1 MTPSATGRSFLG
13 SRRTEFIVVGLIAF
27 FLIVVLPLLNATEP
41 NPLEL
46 FQIWLNLPARNKMV
60 EPHFTMLWN
69 ERIPRLVHND
79 DAGRATT
86 VTVVVR
92 PCSSWWMRR
101 TTAAPSW
108 LSTCWRASA
117 PVV

>member
-1 MTPSATGRSFLG
+1 MQWMTAGAGMQHAEMF
-13 SRRTEFIVVGLIAF
+13 
-27 FLIVVLPLLNATEP
+27 PLLSKTDD

-46 FQIWLNLPARNKMV
+46 FQIWLNLPAKNKMV

-86 VTVVVR
+86 VTPLPGGKRTVALALVR
-92 PCSSWWMRR
+92 AEH
-101 TTAAPSW
+101 AAPGTV
-108 LSTCWRASA
+108 LHHGDGGEAR
-117 PVV
+117 VVSLPFPPL